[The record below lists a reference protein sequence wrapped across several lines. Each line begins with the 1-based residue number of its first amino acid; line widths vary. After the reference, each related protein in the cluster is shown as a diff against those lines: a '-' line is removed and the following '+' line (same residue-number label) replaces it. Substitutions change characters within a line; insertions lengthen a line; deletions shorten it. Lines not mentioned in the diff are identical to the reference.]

1 MYPII
6 SIPQAC
12 ISIECI
18 IYEQKYYFRYVL
30 REFPWQ
36 STDQDLVLSLPGP
49 GSIPGWGT
57 QQATWQGKKKKKVL
71 KLDSTF
77 CLKGKSKGRKERK
90 REKKEMEGRGKGTG
104 RERGKKR

>member
-90 REKKEMEGRGKGTG
+90 REKKETEGRGKGTG